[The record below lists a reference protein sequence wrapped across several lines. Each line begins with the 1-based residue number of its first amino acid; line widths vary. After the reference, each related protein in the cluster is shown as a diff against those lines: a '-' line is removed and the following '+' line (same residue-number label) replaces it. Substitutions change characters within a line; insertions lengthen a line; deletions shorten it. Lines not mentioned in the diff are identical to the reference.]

1 MKDKKHLKQIAD
13 KIIKLENACQNSDNI
28 SKNMSIMENEISN
41 LSFEDILEL
50 MSQLEERQNEINV
63 IH

>member
-13 KIIKLENACQNSDNI
+13 KIIKLENACQNNDNI

>member
-1 MKDKKHLKQIAD
+1 MKNKKYLKQIAD
-13 KIIKLENACQNSDNI
+13 KIIKLENACQKNDNI

-50 MSQLEERQNEINV
+50 MSQLEKRQNEINV
-63 IH
+63 LH